1 MAEDLNPSPI
11 CQPDT
16 TVSNFEVEVQAEPT
30 THNDFEWSDV
40 EIFDDHLFIKGI
52 GASNLLSKDIRRICS
67 VLKVKGVKNTSKEVM
82 LQKLKDS
89 FFNQKQYTRL
99 SQEVNSRTRKEPQC
113 SFRLLNILFTDEF
126 STKFAKLGD
135 AANQYQLDTGKTG
148 NDQYFWEEV
157 CQAFQE
163 SNVTYDTLLFQEDDV
178 FASLDLE
185 MSVIINHSWQKLR
198 SIWKSLNAE
207 YKAALTKF
215 TMSGTHTS
223 DFYTFCNG
231 KQDVYYL
238 RKHLNL
244 RPELTGTIEADLPSD
259 TFIESDNVAKRLT
272 LSEHADDTSPKR
284 SKKAADAAFA
294 VADALRDMSVLTQ
307 HAMFSERRIE
317 LLEKAEDRQ
326 QKEDDRKDR
335 EYLFTEWERVRENIS
350 RIRKE
355 LNAEKDETIREELQ

>member
-1 MAEDLNPSPI
+1 
-11 CQPDT
+11 
-16 TVSNFEVEVQAEPT
+16 
-30 THNDFEWSDV
+30 
-40 EIFDDHLFIKGI
+40 
-52 GASNLLSKDIRRICS
+52 
-67 VLKVKGVKNTSKEVM
+67 M

-89 FFNQKQYTRL
+89 FYNQKQYARL

-113 SFRLLNILFTDEF
+113 SFRLLKILFTDEF

-135 AANQYQLDTGKTG
+135 AATRYQLDTGKTG

-163 SNVTYDTLLFQEDDV
+163 SNDSYDTLLFQEDDV
-178 FASLDLE
+178 FASLDVE
-185 MSVIINHSWQKLR
+185 MSVIVNHSWQKLR

-326 QKEDDRKDR
+326 QKEDERKDR
-335 EYLFTEWERVRENIS
+335 EYLFTEWERVRETIS

-355 LNAEKDETIREELQ
+355 LNAEKDETIREELQSDIEALLKKKHSIGEKIGLI